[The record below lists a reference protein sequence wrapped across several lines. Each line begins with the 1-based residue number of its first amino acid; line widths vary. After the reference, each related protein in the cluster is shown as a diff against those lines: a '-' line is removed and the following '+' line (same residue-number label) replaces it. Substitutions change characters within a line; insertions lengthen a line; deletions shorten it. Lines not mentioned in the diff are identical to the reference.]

1 MRKTYDVVIVGGGLQ
16 GLSLAYNLARSG
28 LRSVAVLEKSDIGS
42 GASSRNG
49 EMIRSAF
56 GSAEWIRLFDKS
68 LQLWEPL
75 AAELDFNVM
84 FTRSGYLILASTTDE
99 LEACRTHIRRQKELG
114 LNVRLIQADEVT
126 RLIPALNPQLTT
138 GGILQLNGGFARH
151 DAVVWAYA
159 RAARRLGVDIWPDTE
174 VTGIGIASGSV
185 TGVSTTRGNVQTRT
199 VVNAAGAF
207 AGQLAAMAGI
217 KLPLEIYRLEM
228 MVTEPLKPFLP
239 VALSS
244 PHIMGYMHQT
254 TRGEFAGGA
263 EVEGRRPFTGLKS
276 TGMAIQNMARK
287 FTRLFPGLN
296 AARLMRQWA
305 GLVSKS
311 PDYGPVLGRVD
322 EIEGFILST
331 AWGGYGFM
339 GSPVGGKLIAELIIN
354 SKTPPEIR
362 PFSIDRFKTG
372 KLIVE
377 PTIIGLAEID
387 THRWQQFG

>member
-1 MRKTYDVVIVGGGLQ
+1 MRKHYDVVIVGGGVQ

-28 LRSVAVLEKSDIGS
+28 LRSVAVIEKNYIGS
-42 GASSRNG
+42 GASGRNG

-75 AAELDFNVM
+75 SAELDFNVM
-84 FTRSGYLILASTTDE
+84 FTRNGYLVLASTPDE

-114 LNVRLIQADEVT
+114 LNVRLIEADEVT
-126 RLIPALNPQLTT
+126 RLIPALNPQLTK

-159 RAARRLGVDIWPDTE
+159 RAARRLGVDIRPYTE
-174 VTGIGIASGSV
+174 VTDIGVKSGAV
-185 TGVSTTRGNVQTRT
+185 TGVNTTKGEIETRT

-207 AGQLAAMAGI
+207 AGQLAAMAGL

-228 MVTEPLKPFLP
+228 IVTEPLKPFLP

-263 EVEGRRPFTGLKS
+263 SIEGRGPFSGLRS
-276 TGMAIQNMARK
+276 TRAAVQIMARK
-287 FTRLFPGLN
+287 FIRLFPGFGGVK
-296 AARLMRQWA
+296 LMRQWA
-305 GLVSKS
+305 GVVSKTS
-311 PDYGPVLGRVD
+311 DSGPLLGRVD
-322 EIEGFILST
+322 EVEGFILST

-339 GSPVGGKLIAELIIN
+339 GSPAGGKLLAELIL
-354 SKTPPEIR
+354 TGEPPPEIR
-362 PFSIDRFKTG
+362 PFNPERFKTG
-372 KLIVE
+372 KPIIE
-377 PTIIGLAEID
+377 PTIIGSVAND
-387 THRWQQFG
+387 TH